1 MNGCV
6 MLTGPIMSENASGA
20 CLCGNI
26 TFDRFV
32 SWYPSSDFVE
42 RGFCGH
48 YGSSLFRHRQEG
60 ESIGIMT
67 DTSSQ
72 PTGLTSSR
80 HIFVPEDDCYVID
93 DDLPGHAD
101 YGPLGE

>member
-1 MNGCV
+1 M
-6 MLTGPIMSENASGA
+6 I
-20 CLCGNI
+20 
-26 TFDRFV
+26 
-32 SWYPSSDFVE
+32 
-42 RGFCGH
+42 
-48 YGSSLFRHRQEG
+48 
-60 ESIGIMT
+60 